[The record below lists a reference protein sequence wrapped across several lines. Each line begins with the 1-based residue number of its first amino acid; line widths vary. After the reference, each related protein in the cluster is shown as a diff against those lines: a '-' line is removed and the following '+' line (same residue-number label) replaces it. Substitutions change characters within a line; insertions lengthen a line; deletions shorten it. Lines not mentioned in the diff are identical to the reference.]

1 MPQVRIKE
9 LSIFFSAIVVPGKP
23 RRVYYAEIM
32 DTMQLST
39 AIQCHALP
47 SSAIQCH
54 PKQRYERGPKT
65 FFLIWRTEELSIS
78 AGCCRT
84 SDGHDMKKRL
94 MSDSIV
100 LIFQKH
106 VFSFPFAK

>member
-1 MPQVRIKE
+1 
-9 LSIFFSAIVVPGKP
+9 
-23 RRVYYAEIM
+23 M

-47 SSAIQCH
+47 SSAIQN
-54 PKQRYERGPKT
+54 RDTYERGPKT
-65 FFLIWRTEELSIS
+65 FFLIWRTQELPIS

-106 VFSFPFAK
+106 VFSFLLNKIFSRSLLVRALPCTCADLS